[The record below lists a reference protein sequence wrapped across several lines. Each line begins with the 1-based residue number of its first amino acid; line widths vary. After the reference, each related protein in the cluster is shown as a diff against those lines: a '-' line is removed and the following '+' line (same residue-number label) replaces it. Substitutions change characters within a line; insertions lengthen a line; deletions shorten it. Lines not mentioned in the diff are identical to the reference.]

1 MLQHPHASGGKCDT
15 KAELVLRVGGATRLR
30 NSRDRKLMLVMS
42 GAVAV
47 AAVATSAASAAA
59 VAAALAT
66 QSFGSLPHAAL
77 STCNENSVTSI

>member
-47 AAVATSAASAAA
+47 AAVATSAAAAA
-59 VAAALAT
+59 VALAT

-77 STCNENSVTSI
+77 RTCNENSVTSI

>member
-1 MLQHPHASGGKCDT
+1 
-15 KAELVLRVGGATRLR
+15 
-30 NSRDRKLMLVMS
+30 MLVMS

-47 AAVATSAASAAA
+47 AAVATSAAAA

-77 STCNENSVTSI
+77 RTCNENSVTSI

>member
-30 NSRDRKLMLVMS
+30 NSRDRKLMPVMS

-47 AAVATSAASAAA
+47 AAVATSAAAA

-77 STCNENSVTSI
+77 RTCNENSVTSI